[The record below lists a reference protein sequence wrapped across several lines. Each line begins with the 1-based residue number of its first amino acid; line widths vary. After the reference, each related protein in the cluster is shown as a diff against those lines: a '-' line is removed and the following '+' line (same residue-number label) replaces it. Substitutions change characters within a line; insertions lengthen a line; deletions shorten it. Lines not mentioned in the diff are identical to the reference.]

1 MWQNLIVTTRNQEN
15 NLFIK
20 KFDGKMLNFKMLGR
34 PWPPFWR
41 PCP

>member
-1 MWQNLIVTTRNQEN
+1 MS
-15 NLFIK
+15 
-20 KFDGKMLNFKMLGR
+20 NFKMLGR